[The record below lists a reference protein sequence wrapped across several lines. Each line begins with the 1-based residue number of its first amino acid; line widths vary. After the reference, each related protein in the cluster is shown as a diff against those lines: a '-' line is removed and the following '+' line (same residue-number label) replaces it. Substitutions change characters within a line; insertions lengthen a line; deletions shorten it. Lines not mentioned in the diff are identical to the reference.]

1 MPYQERHLNSASD
14 FLCHTL
20 RTIPSCPHLS
30 TDSVDDM
37 VQRSLRRPDELSQP
51 TLLPYIARLRAAFLS
66 SRPDQSIR
74 LHDAV
79 ASCAAA
85 AALRYEFAHR
95 PARSDLVAL
104 LADGLLSA
112 ARSGAYSPPVL
123 AASLAPIF
131 ATPVEPDD
139 ALLAL
144 EVLAGAIQELTHFC
158 NPLLGFALAQAH
170 VNLLGASRRL
180 DDDTLQDV
188 MAPSLLPLL
197 AVSAST
203 VFSPGTS
210 VVSPEIAP
218 HVPSLE
224 TPSRCGKVHITT
236 SYAPTLTTTIVLS
249 APHQTRV
256 RLDRDTFN
264 CFASLFLLST
274 TNPVRALNLFRFSA
288 EPVRGKHLVH
298 IAGRVLRLDPHVVR
312 SLQQTL
318 NDHFSHPTH
327 RAWSNYR
334 AGQMGDF

>member
-1 MPYQERHLNSASD
+1 M
-14 FLCHTL
+14 
-20 RTIPSCPHLS
+20 CPHLF
-30 TDSVDDM
+30 TESVDDM
-37 VQRSLRRPDELSQP
+37 VQRSHLRPAELSQP
-51 TLLPYIARLRAAFLS
+51 TLLPFIARLRAAFHS
-66 SRPDQSIR
+66 SRPDQAIR

-79 ASCAAA
+79 SACASA

-104 LADGLLSA
+104 LAEGLLSA
-112 ARSGAYSPPVL
+112 ARSGAYPAPVL
-123 AASLAPIF
+123 ASSLAPVF
-131 ATPVEPDD
+131 STSVQPDD

-144 EVLAGAIQELTHFC
+144 EVLSGAIQELNHFC

-170 VNLLGASRRL
+170 VNLLAASRRL
-180 DDDTLQDV
+180 DDDTLQEV

-210 VVSPEIAP
+210 VVAPEIAP

-224 TPSRCGKVHITT
+224 TSSRCGKVHITT
-236 SYAPTLTTTIVLS
+236 CYAPTLTTTIVLS
-249 APHQTRV
+249 APNQTRV

-264 CFASLFLLST
+264 CFSSLFLLST
-274 TNPVRALNLFRFSA
+274 ANPVRALNLFRFHA
-288 EPVRGKHLVH
+288 EPDRGKHPVH
-298 IAGRVLRLDPHVVR
+298 IAGRVIRLHPQVVR
-312 SLQQTL
+312 SLQQAL

-334 AGQMGDF
+334 AAQMGDF